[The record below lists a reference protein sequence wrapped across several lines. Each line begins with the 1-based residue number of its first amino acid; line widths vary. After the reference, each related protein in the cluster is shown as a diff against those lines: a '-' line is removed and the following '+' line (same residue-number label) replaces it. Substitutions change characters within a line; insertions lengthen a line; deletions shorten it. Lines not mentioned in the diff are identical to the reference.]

1 MRGKNIKNKE
11 KNMNKETDMD
21 KNKERD
27 MEHRRGHL
35 AMAVAVGVL
44 LALTGVSAASA
55 SDPGDAMGTAEG
67 CAEQFELAQRTDMES
82 FRDYDRET
90 FREGHDPRAVTVFA
104 SGAVRYGIDAI
115 MAALEPHFANR
126 EAIWAWTE
134 LYRVVDGCKSAFI
147 LYDATYDI
155 PSIGYHQR
163 TLTGVTYTH
172 HGNRWLAIADQ
183 GTYLEAP

>member
-1 MRGKNIKNKE
+1 
-11 KNMNKETDMD
+11 MNKKTNID
-21 KNKERD
+21 NNNERD
-27 MEHRRGHL
+27 MEHLQGHRAL
-35 AMAVAVGVL
+35 AVAVSVL
-44 LALTGVSAASA
+44 LALTGVSAAAA
-55 SDPGDAMGTAEG
+55 SNPGDARGTAVGWAQG
-67 CAEQFELAQRTDMES
+67 CAEQFEVAQRTDMES

-90 FREGHDPRAVTVFA
+90 FREGHDPRAVTIFA

-115 MAALEPHFANR
+115 MATLEFHFANR

-155 PSIGYHQR
+155 PRIGYHQR

-172 HGNRWLAIADQ
+172 DGNRWLSTADQ

>member
-1 MRGKNIKNKE
+1 
-11 KNMNKETDMD
+11 MNKETDMD

-27 MEHRRGHL
+27 MEHRTGHL

-55 SDPGDAMGTAEG
+55 EGWAQG
-67 CAEQFELAQRTDMES
+67 CAEQFELAQRIDMES

-104 SGAVRYGIDAI
+104 SGAVRFGIDAI
-115 MAALEPHFANR
+115 MRALEPHFANR

-172 HGNRWLAIADQ
+172 NGNRWLAIADQ

>member
-1 MRGKNIKNKE
+1 
-11 KNMNKETDMD
+11 MNKETDMD

-27 MEHRRGHL
+27 MEHRKGHL

-55 SDPGDAMGTAEG
+55 SDPALG

-172 HGNRWLAIADQ
+172 DGNRWLAIADQ

>member
-1 MRGKNIKNKE
+1 
-11 KNMNKETDMD
+11 MNKEIEMD
-21 KNKERD
+21 NNKKRD
-27 MEHRRGHL
+27 IEHRKGHL
-35 AMAVAVGVL
+35 GIAMAVGVL
-44 LALTGVSAASA
+44 LVLSAVSAASA
-55 SDPGDAMGTAEG
+55 SGPGDARGTVAGWSQG

-90 FREGHDPRAVTVFA
+90 FREGHDPRAVTIFA
-104 SGAVRYGIDAI
+104 SGAVRFGIDSI
-115 MAALEPHFANR
+115 MATLEFHFANR

-155 PSIGYHQR
+155 PRIGFHQR

-172 HGNRWLAIADQ
+172 AGNRWLSIADQ

>member
-1 MRGKNIKNKE
+1 
-11 KNMNKETDMD
+11 MNKETNNNKQRDMD
-21 KNKERD
+21 
-27 MEHRRGHL
+27 HRKGHL
-35 AMAVAVGVL
+35 GIAMAFGVL
-44 LALTGVSAASA
+44 LTLTGVSAASA
-55 SDPGDAMGTAEG
+55 SDSIDAKSTAQSWAQG
-67 CAEQFELAQRTDMES
+67 CAEQFEVAQRTDMES

-90 FREGHDPRAVTVFA
+90 FRAGHDARAVTIFA

-115 MAALEPHFANR
+115 MAALESHFANR

-134 LYRVVDGCKSAFI
+134 LYRVVDGCNSAFI

-172 HGNRWLAIADQ
+172 NGNQWLSIADQ

>member
-1 MRGKNIKNKE
+1 MNKNKN
-11 KNMNKETDMD
+11 KN
-21 KNKERD
+21 RD
-27 MEHRRGHL
+27 MEHCKGHR
-35 AMAVAVGVL
+35 AMAMAVGVL
-44 LALTGVSAASA
+44 FALTGVS
-55 SDPGDAMGTAEG
+55 TALAEGWAQG

-90 FREGHDPRAVTVFA
+90 FREGHDPRAVTIFA
-104 SGAVRYGIDAI
+104 SGAVRFGIDSI
-115 MAALEPHFANR
+115 MNTLEFHFANR
-126 EAIWAWTE
+126 EAIWAWNE

-155 PSIGYHQR
+155 PRIGFHQR

-172 HGNRWLAIADQ
+172 DGNRWLSITDQ